1 MVSCS
6 PGIDFYFI
14 PVFQVFKVF
23 FFFHRY
29 DKGVAKLAKGQDDEG
44 WAMVEEASEI
54 RIAAIDHGLA
64 FPFKHPD
71 SWRAYPY
78 HWSWLPYAKEP
89 FSDEIRELLLPKL
102 EDEVFV
108 EELIVELKKLFKV
121 LLAVFSDFQL

>member
-1 MVSCS
+1 MCC
-6 PGIDFYFI
+6 
-14 PVFQVFKVF
+14 
-23 FFFHRY
+23 RY
-29 DKGVAKLAKGQDDEG
+29 EKGLAKLARGVGAEEDG
-44 WAMVEEASEI
+44 WAMVEETSEI

-89 FSDEIRELLLPKL
+89 FSEEIRDLLLPKL

-108 EELIVELKKLFKV
+108 EEMIVELKKLFKASRTPYLKLFKFTTTV
-121 LLAVFSDFQL
+121 